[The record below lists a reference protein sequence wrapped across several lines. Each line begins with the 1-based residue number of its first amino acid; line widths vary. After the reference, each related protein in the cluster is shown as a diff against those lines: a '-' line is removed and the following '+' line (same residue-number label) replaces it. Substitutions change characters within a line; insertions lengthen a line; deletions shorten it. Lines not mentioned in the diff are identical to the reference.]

1 MNTRRLGWIAVL
13 AIAVPLIAATP
24 KDDVTQM
31 LKAFYNWYVPLAEHS
46 DPKGDSRIEEYVTKR
61 LLDQIASLSKG
72 EEGEVAELD
81 YDPFLNAQDVLS
93 DWRTNI
99 AVHDVKVKGDKATA
113 TVVLGKKEPSKIQL
127 QLVRKDGKWKID
139 NFTPPLAD

>member
-1 MNTRRLGWIAVL
+1 
-13 AIAVPLIAATP
+13 
-24 KDDVTQM
+24 M
-31 LKAFYNWYVPLAEHS
+31 LKAFYNWYLPQAEHS
-46 DPKGDSRIEEYVTKR
+46 DPKSDPKIEDYVTNR

-72 EEGEVAELD
+72 EDGEVAELD

-99 AVHDVKVKGDKATA
+99 AVREIKAKGDKATA

-127 QLVRKDGKWKID
+127 QLVRQSGKWKID

>member
-1 MNTRRLGWIAVL
+1 MKTRRFGWIAVL
-13 AIAVPLIAATP
+13 AVALPLMAATP
-24 KDDVTQM
+24 NDEVTQM
-31 LKAFYNWYVPLAEHS
+31 LKMFYGWYVPLAEKSDPRS
-46 DPKGDSRIEEYVTKR
+46 DPKMKDYVTTR

-99 AVHDVKVKGDKATA
+99 AVRDVKVKGDKATA
-113 TVVLGKKEPSKIQL
+113 AVVLGKKEPSTVRL
-127 QLVRKDGKWKID
+127 QLIRKDGKWKID